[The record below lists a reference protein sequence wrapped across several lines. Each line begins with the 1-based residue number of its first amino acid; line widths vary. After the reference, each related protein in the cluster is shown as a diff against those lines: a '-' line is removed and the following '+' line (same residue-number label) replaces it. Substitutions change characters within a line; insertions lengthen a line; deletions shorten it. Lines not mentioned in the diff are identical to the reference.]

1 MSLVGDD
8 EQELPPPHNN
18 DGGKASPRGG
28 GTAGSTPQRA
38 CWGGGLPPTCGP
50 AAARAAAAAAAAATT
65 AAAGAQGGAGST
77 SGGSGRFPSHDR
89 ESFARTLNNEE
100 LDEVWK
106 GLGEGVSQRGCGS
119 EVGVGFDLADTT
131 PPSPNGTGVSGAF
144 PKLTAN
150 VLERHDQLADDD
162 GSGGGGGG
170 SGGGGGGA
178 ANVVPIPK
186 KLMERSAEDMENGTS
201 SKKSSGNGNGNQP
214 ASGVQQQEKTLLG
227 AIVSY
232 GVLVLW
238 VGHLVFNVLLL
249 WRVVADEQVWA
260 LCFLPGVLGILLSV
274 NSCRK
279 SHRRCKPL
287 NADDAQTQRRQR
299 GRERSAPHA
308 CALPAHTLLLLA
320 VVVCLG
326 LHASALLFCEKD
338 MLLVFEEETL
348 DPLCDDSS
356 LALPLILDAI
366 VLSVASLKASS
377 LCWAWVLN

>member
-8 EQELPPPHNN
+8 EQELSPPHDD
-18 DGGKASPRGG
+18 DGGKASPR
-28 GTAGSTPQRA
+28 STPQRT

-65 AAAGAQGGAGST
+65 AGGARST
-77 SGGSGRFPSHDR
+77 SGGSGRFPAHDR
-89 ESFARTLNNEE
+89 ESFARTLNDEE

-119 EVGVGFDLADTT
+119 EVGVGFELADNV
-131 PPSPNGTGVSGAF
+131 PSSPNGTGVSGVF
-144 PKLTAN
+144 PTLTAN

-162 GSGGGGGG
+162 GSGGGG
-170 SGGGGGGA
+170 SGGGGA
-178 ANVVPIPK
+178 PANVVPIPK

-201 SKKSSGNGNGNQP
+201 SKKNNANGNSNQP

-232 GVLVLW
+232 SVLVLW
-238 VGHLVFNVLLL
+238 VAHLVFNILLL
-249 WRVVADEQVWA
+249 WRVVVDEQVWA

-279 SHRRCKPL
+279 SHRHCKPV
-287 NADDAQTQRRQR
+287 NADDAQTQQQQQR
-299 GRERSAPHA
+299 GGRGRSAPHA
-308 CALPAHTLLLLA
+308 CSFPAHTLLVVS

-356 LALPLILDAI
+356 LTLPLILDGI
-366 VLSVASLKASS
+366 LLSVASLKASS

>member
-18 DGGKASPRGG
+18 NGDKASPRGG

-65 AAAGAQGGAGST
+65 AGARGGAGST

-89 ESFARTLNNEE
+89 ESFARTLNDEE

-119 EVGVGFDLADTT
+119 EVGVGVDLADTT
-131 PPSPNGTGVSGAF
+131 PPSPNGTGVSGVF

-162 GSGGGGGG
+162 GSGGDE
-170 SGGGGGGA
+170 SGGA

-214 ASGVQQQEKTLLG
+214 ASGVQQQEKTLLA

-238 VGHLVFNVLLL
+238 VAHLVFNVLLL

-279 SHRRCKPL
+279 SHRHCKPL
-287 NADDAQTQRRQR
+287 NTDDAQTQQRQRRRQR
-299 GRERSAPHA
+299 RRSAPHA

-326 LHASALLFCEKD
+326 LHASAFLFCEND

-356 LALPLILDAI
+356 LTLPLILDAI